1 MNRRQAALTLAMVFL
16 ILVGMVGLYYAAW
29 RAWQLYQQKS
39 AQLSTPAGVLSLF
52 GLGKAPGP

>member
-16 ILVGMVGLYYAAW
+16 VLVGMVGLYYGLW

-39 AQLSTPAGVLSLF
+39 AQLSTPSGIL
-52 GLGKAPGP
+52 GLLTGKSP